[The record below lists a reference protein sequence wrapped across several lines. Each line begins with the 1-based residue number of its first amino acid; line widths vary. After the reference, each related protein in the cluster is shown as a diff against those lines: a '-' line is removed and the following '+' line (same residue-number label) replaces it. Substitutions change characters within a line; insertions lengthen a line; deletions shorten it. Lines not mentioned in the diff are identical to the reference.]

1 MTQEATENMKKWLLE
16 SFTNKKIR
24 IKCMIARA
32 DLGIIDFEVDN
43 LIVLTFHLSFN

>member
-32 DLGIIDFEVDN
+32 DLEIIDFEGVYEKILDYFTEN
-43 LIVLTFHLSFN
+43 K